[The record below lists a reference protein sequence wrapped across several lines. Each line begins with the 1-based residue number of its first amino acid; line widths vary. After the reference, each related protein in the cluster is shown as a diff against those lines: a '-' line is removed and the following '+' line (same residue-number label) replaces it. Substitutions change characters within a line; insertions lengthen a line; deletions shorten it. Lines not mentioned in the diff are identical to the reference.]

1 MSFSFRLS
9 LNSPQMSILVIKS
22 YIEPP
27 KYSSVLQLNLLYAN
41 RSDSEVAWQFL
52 LTSPSLSSL
61 PVTASGSESGIGKYH
76 RVLRE
81 SRIRTGTKSPSAHT
95 IACCVGS
102 AKPGAREKF
111 TSGSEKCC
119 HWSRTRGKKD
129 VRKQRKKGE
138 LKEEVVIP
146 NLARQKEQKCQTADV
161 LPDAIQLSL
170 SGPPC
175 SPLDPLTDSISIYHT

>member
-1 MSFSFRLS
+1 MSLSFKLS
-9 LNSPQMSILVIKS
+9 LNSSQMSILVIKS
-22 YIEPP
+22 YIESP
-27 KYSSVLQLNLLYAN
+27 KYNSVLQLNLFYAIHSN
-41 RSDSEVAWQFL
+41 LEVAWQFL

-61 PVTASGSESGIGKYH
+61 PVAASESESGIGKYH

-111 TSGSEKCC
+111 TSSSEKCC
-119 HWSRTRGKKD
+119 HWSRIRGKKD

-138 LKEEVVIP
+138 LKEEIVIP
-146 NLARQKEQKCQTADV
+146 NLARQKEHKCQTVDV
-161 LPDAIQLSL
+161 LSDAIRLSFRASELSL
-170 SGPPC
+170 GP
-175 SPLDPLTDSISIYHT
+175 LY